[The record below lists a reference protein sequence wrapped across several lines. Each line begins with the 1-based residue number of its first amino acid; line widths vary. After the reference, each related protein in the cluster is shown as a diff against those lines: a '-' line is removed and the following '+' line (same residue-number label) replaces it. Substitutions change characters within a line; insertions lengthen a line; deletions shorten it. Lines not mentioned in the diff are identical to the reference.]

1 LNLSFF
7 PAALSSILNVGV
19 IESLLNP
26 QLNSINYLEGTIS
39 LFSSILCILKCMVD
53 TLHSWGN
60 KVDSM
65 NGLFIFSLICYTVR
79 LLSYSKIIER
89 YVPFIGKPSF

>member
-26 QLNSINYLEGTIS
+26 QLNSINYLDGTIS

-53 TLHSWGN
+53 TLHS
-60 KVDSM
+60 
-65 NGLFIFSLICYTVR
+65 
-79 LLSYSKIIER
+79 
-89 YVPFIGKPSF
+89 

>member
-1 LNLSFF
+1 MVYFVNAITLHGEYTIGQNAVAITNISFLRKRMYLNLSFF

-26 QLNSINYLEGTIS
+26 QLNSINYLDGTIS

-53 TLHSWGN
+53 TLHS
-60 KVDSM
+60 
-65 NGLFIFSLICYTVR
+65 
-79 LLSYSKIIER
+79 
-89 YVPFIGKPSF
+89 